1 MDFDK
6 YQWEAEQ
13 TCLSTAYDLKYL
25 IPGLAGEVGE
35 VSSLYAKYIRDETK
49 FTDLQKSMA
58 KELGDVLWFVA
69 VISAYMDID
78 LREVAEG
85 NIKKLNDRKQRGKI
99 KGSGD
104 ER

>member
-1 MDFDK
+1 MDFEK

-13 TCLSTAYDLKYL
+13 VCLPTAYDLKYL

-35 VSSLYAKYIRDETK
+35 VASLYAKYIRDETK
-49 FTDLQKSMA
+49 FTDLTKAMS

-78 LREVAEG
+78 LKDVAQQ
-85 NIKKLNDRKQRGKI
+85 NIDKLTSRKQRGKI